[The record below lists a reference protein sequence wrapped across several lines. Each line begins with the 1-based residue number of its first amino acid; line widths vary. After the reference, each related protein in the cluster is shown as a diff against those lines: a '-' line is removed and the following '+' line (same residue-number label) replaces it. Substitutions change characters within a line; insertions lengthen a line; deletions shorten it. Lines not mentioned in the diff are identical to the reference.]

1 MQYNAPECRCN
12 VDHWIEVR
20 LSLSPSVFHPKLHGI
35 IYCLYFTSG
44 GSRIS
49 QGAPTPVG
57 GRQPIILQKLLPKT
71 AWKWRNLDPEGA
83 LGTPLDPP
91 LLTTCFVVLWSNEI
105 DILDNWKKN
114 TPIDKENLDL
124 LEIYSLFTAR
134 WTSGEFN
141 QISLAFAIF
150 AVCVIFNNC
159 ISMKTG
165 SYLSVNRFLAD
176 LSALKLFKTQK

>member
-1 MQYNAPECRCN
+1 MQYNASECRCN
-12 VDHWIEVR
+12 EDHWIEVR
-20 LSLSPSVFHPKLHGI
+20 LSLPSFVFHPKLHGI
-35 IYCLYFTSG
+35 IYYLCFT
-44 GSRIS
+44 RIS

-57 GRQPIILQKLLPKT
+57 GRQPIILQKFRRKLHENERIWTQKAPLAPPWIRHCWPL
-71 AWKWRNLDPEGA
+71 ALFKWNRHIRQ
-83 LGTPLDPP
+83 
-91 LLTTCFVVLWSNEI
+91 VRKKYSNRQG
-105 DILDNWKKN
+105 
-114 TPIDKENLDL
+114 NLDL
-124 LEIYSLFTAR
+124 LEIYSLFNAR

-176 LSALKLFKTQK
+176 LSALKLLKHRNNFLCLL